1 MRGHG
6 PLSEPEWA
14 QLEAELAADRRY
26 RRRAWAVLPCGLA
39 AFWAVVAA
47 LVAIL
52 IKWGEVT

>member
-14 QLEAELAADRRY
+14 QLEAELAPARGI
-26 RRRAWAVLPCGLA
+26 AVGLCISL

-47 LVAIL
+47 VVAAL
-52 IKWGEVT
+52 IN

>member
-14 QLEAELAADRRY
+14 QLDAELAADRAF
-26 RRRAWAVLPCGLA
+26 RRRAWAVLLCGLV

-47 LVAIL
+47 LVAAL
-52 IKWGEVT
+52 IN